1 MSVLAMKR
9 YLILALLPLLPA
21 LGAGDESV
29 VQQADRAL
37 AQSVTAG
44 DQAKTRAFLDKDF
57 TWTDSKGRTQTAAE
71 FLDRLAPSM
80 QVGDTQ
86 VQVHIYG
93 QVGVVTSLRGRERGM
108 RIWVKRPVGW
118 RVLVSQD
125 VSFPNSPSK
134 GAPQPQDCENPCK
147 TVPYHP
153 KDADEQ
159 ALITSWQAI
168 ETSVTHHN
176 PTEYSRHVMDEF
188 TITSPSYDH
197 PITKT
202 ERMAMLDEDKKSG
215 AGAAPPPLVSAQ
227 LYHFGDA
234 VVMIAKH
241 QYPGGKPLRNTRV
254 WVKRDGLWRIAI
266 SQQTPIQ

>member
-1 MSVLAMKR
+1 MKR
-9 YLILALLPLLPA
+9 TLIAGLFPLLIA

-44 DQAKTRAFLDKDF
+44 DQAKTRPFLDKDF
-57 TWTDSKGRTQTAAE
+57 TWTDSKGRTQTASQ
-71 FLDRLAPSM
+71 FLDGLVPSM

-86 VQVHIYG
+86 VQVRMYG
-93 QVGVVTSLRGRERGM
+93 QVGVVTSLRGRERSV
-108 RIWVKRPVGW
+108 RIWVKRPEGW

-125 VSFPNSPSK
+125 VSFANSPAK
-134 GAPQPQDCENPCK
+134 GAPQPKDCDNPCK

-153 KDADEQ
+153 KSADEQ
-159 ALITSWQAI
+159 ALIRSWQGI
-168 ETSVTHHN
+168 ETSVTHHDSA
-176 PTEYSRHVMDEF
+176 EYSRHVMDEF

-202 ERMAMLDEDKKSG
+202 ERMAMLDEDKKTD

-227 LYHFGDA
+227 LYHFGDT
-234 VVMIAKH
+234 VVMIAMH

-254 WVKRDGLWRIAI
+254 WVRRDGLWRIAI